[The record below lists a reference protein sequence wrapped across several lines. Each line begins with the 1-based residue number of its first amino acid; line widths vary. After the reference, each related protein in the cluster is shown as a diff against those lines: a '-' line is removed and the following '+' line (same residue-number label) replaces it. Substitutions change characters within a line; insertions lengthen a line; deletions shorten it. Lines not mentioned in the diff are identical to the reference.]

1 MATMASRMVRAATVP
16 SGLAVALLVAATL
29 WGAGPV
35 MAQALDDAG
44 AADRLAR
51 LQVRLSAL
59 EEDIRAATGQVE
71 DLGFRVR
78 RMEER
83 LETVLS
89 DLESRLDRLEAGA
102 APGAPAAA
110 VPPASPGVGAPAVP
124 AVPSAPA
131 SRPGAAQPPA
141 ATAAQ
146 PPAAAAAQP
155 PAAAAALPEGTP
167 EQQYA
172 YAYRLLQTA
181 QYDQA
186 EAALRAFL
194 DRHSE
199 ADLADNARYW
209 LAETYYVRSNF
220 EAAARAFAAAYQ
232 ARKDGS
238 KAPDSLLKL
247 GMSLAQIGRKDDACT
262 TFAELKRAFP
272 QAPKRIEDRRAAEVK
287 RLGCP

>member
-1 MATMASRMVRAATVP
+1 MATMASRMVGAVTVP

-35 MAQALDDAG
+35 MAQALDDAA

-83 LETVLS
+83 LETVIS

-102 APGAPAAA
+102 APGAPGATVPPAAA

-141 ATAAQ
+141 TT
-146 PPAAAAAQP
+146 AAQP

-262 TFAELKRAFP
+262 TFAELKRTFP